1 MDRPRFLRSRASVDL
16 DQGNNV
22 KTAIK
27 VFARLSFAVC
37 CWLFTAGVPASARSE
52 KSDVSQNGIENPAAF
67 FQLFDLGRTDLA
79 EVKVAVAAQN
89 WDAALEQLLHHFA
102 QSKRAEWVLRLARQD
117 RLGSRATADAVLK
130 DVFTLTGSTGKIRR
144 DGEGHVLWLDRG
156 PNDDVEWAYFLNRHY
171 YFRDLHAAYSETKDE
186 RYADA
191 YASLLRDWLRSN
203 PAPSAQSN
211 DAAWRVL
218 EVGIRMSEWPAAFY
232 GFQQREGFT
241 PALRAE
247 MLSAMA
253 AQAEYLTKFATK
265 HHNHASMEM
274 HGLANV
280 ALCFPEFAQ
289 SEKWFQYARAGIEA
303 EAAWQVYPD
312 GVQNELAAG
321 YHVVSLNYFRR
332 FAALCDA
339 AGRDVATSFRETIA
353 RMIDYLALTVE
364 PLGFRPANNDSDHV
378 DIRPQLLSAA
388 DQFRREDWRFAA
400 TAGASG
406 RAPASPAS
414 RFFPWAGQ
422 FVMRDGWSSDAQWS
436 FFDVGHWGWAHQHH
450 DMLHLSLSASGR
462 RFLVDGGRYHYRADK
477 WRWYFA
483 LSSAHNVILVDGKGQ
498 NATAPLSE
506 SPVAAVTATRPEF
519 DFALARFDAGFGDNR
534 PAREWDGDYKGSGS
548 IPGSHERAVL
558 YLRNRFWIVIDRVR
572 TDRPRKMTML
582 WHFHPDCSVV
592 ALPDGTKTNDRGLPN
607 LTLQTVS
614 PSLLHVS
621 LARGR
626 EEPSLQGWFSPTY
639 GSKVPATCAM
649 IENEGDAEFVSA
661 SLIQITPANAEAR
674 PARITKLEFHE
685 EKAELLINDGTKKLR
700 VVVRLGRAKNHEA
713 VCLID
718 GLSEQPQTV
727 SPDERAG
734 H

>member
-1 MDRPRFLRSRASVDL
+1 MKAALNAFFRVVVA
-16 DQGNNV
+16 
-22 KTAIK
+22 A
-27 VFARLSFAVC
+27 C
-37 CWLFTAGVPASARSE
+37 CWLLVAACPASAGDAQS
-52 KSDVSQNGIENPAAF
+52 SGSQTAIENPRAF
-67 FQLFDLGRTDLA
+67 FQLFDLERTDLV
-79 EVKVAVAAQN
+79 EVKTAVTAQN
-89 WDAALEQLLHHFA
+89 WDAALDRLLSHFA
-102 QSKRAEWVLRLARQD
+102 QSKRADWVLRLARQD
-117 RLGSRATADAVLK
+117 RPGSRETADAVLK

-171 YFRDLHAAYSETKDE
+171 YFRDLQTFYGETKDS

-191 YASLLRDWLRSN
+191 YAALLSDWLRSN
-203 PAPSAQSN
+203 PPPSAQSD

-232 GFQQREGFT
+232 GFQSSEAFT

-247 MLSAMA
+247 MLRAMA

-280 ALCFPEFAQ
+280 ALCFPEFAD
-289 SEKWFQYARAGIEA
+289 SEKWFQHARAGIEA

-312 GVQNELAAG
+312 GVQNELTAG

-339 AGRDVATSFRETIA
+339 AGRDVTMTFQETIA
-353 RMIDYLALTVE
+353 RMIDYLAMTVE

-378 DIRPQLLSAA
+378 DIRPLLLSAA
-388 DQFRREDWRFAA
+388 NQFGREDWRFAA
-400 TAGASG
+400 TAGVSG
-406 RAPASPAS
+406 QPPASPAS

-422 FVMRDGWSSDAQWS
+422 FVMRDGWSRDAQWS
-436 FFDVGHWGWAHQHH
+436 FFDVGPWGWAHQHH
-450 DMLHLSLSASGR
+450 DMLHFSLSASGR
-462 RFLVDGGRYHYRADK
+462 RFLVDGGRYHYRPDK

-506 SPVAAVTATRPEF
+506 SPVAGIWAIQPEF
-519 DFALARFDAGFGDNR
+519 DFALARCDAGFGDNR
-534 PAREWDGDYKGSGS
+534 PNREWDGDYRGSDS

-558 YLRNRFWIVIDRVR
+558 YLRNKFWIVIDRVR

-592 ALPDGTKTNDRGLPN
+592 ALPDGVKTNDPGLPN
-607 LTLQTVS
+607 LNLQTVS
-614 PSLLHVS
+614 PSMLHVS

-639 GSKVPATCAM
+639 GSKVPATCAL
-649 IENEGDAEFVSA
+649 IENERDKEFVSA
-661 SLIQITPANAEAR
+661 SLIQVLPAKGEV
-674 PARITKLEFHE
+674 PLARITKFEFHDG
-685 EKAELLINDGTKKLR
+685 KAELLIDDSTKTLGVIVRFSQVND
-700 VVVRLGRAKNHEA
+700 HDA
-713 VCLID
+713 VCTID
-718 GLSEQPQTV
+718 GLAESRLSVGPHEKAN
-727 SPDERAG
+727 R
-734 H
+734 